1 MKTFTL
7 RTENRM
13 TTIFFRLF
21 EKDVPKAFL
30 VYILSPTIEG
40 FGNIQLVEMQLLK
53 KIVIGCHISKNEK

>member
-1 MKTFTL
+1 
-7 RTENRM
+7 M

-53 KIVIGCHISKNEK
+53 KIVIGRHVFQKMKSE